1 MAYNNIISRTDA
13 QATMPEEV
21 SSVVMT
27 NVIRQS
33 AALQLFRKVPMSR
46 AQQRIPVISALP
58 VAYWVSPSDTGLKQ
72 TTEVDWTNKYL
83 NAEELACIVPIPE
96 AVLDDAGFDIWTAIQ
111 PLLVETIGRTLDA
124 AIFFGTNK
132 PASFPSDLA
141 TTAIAAGN
149 TVTRTTNAAA
159 AGGIAGDISDLEGTI
174 EADGYDVSG
183 FVANVS
189 VKGRLRQARST
200 LGTRLTEVTP
210 NSIDGMDVAYPM
222 RALWPTGSGATELFA
237 GDFSQGIIGVRQDL
251 TYKVLDQAVIQDAS
265 GAIQFN
271 LAQQDMVALRVVAR
285 FAFVVPNAISFDQ
298 PTEANRWPF
307 GVLRTP

>member
-1 MAYNNIISRTDA
+1 MAFNNIISRTDA

-33 AALQLFRKVPMSR
+33 AALQLFRKVQMSR

-58 VAYWVSPSDTGLKQ
+58 VAYWVSPADTGLKQ

-96 AVLDDAGFDIWTAIQ
+96 AVLDDAGFDIWESIR
-111 PLLVETIGRTLDA
+111 PLLEETIGRTFDA
-124 AIFFGTNK
+124 AVFFGTNK
-132 PASFPSDLA
+132 PASYPADLV

-149 TVTRTTNAAA
+149 TVNRTTNAAA
-159 AGGIAGDISDLEGTI
+159 AGGIAGDISDLDGLI
-174 EADGYDVSG
+174 ESDGYDVTG
-183 FVANVS
+183 YVGATAT
-189 VKGRLRQARST
+189 KGRLRQARST
-200 LGTRLTEVTP
+200 QGVRLAELSPTE
-210 NSIDGMDVAYPM
+210 IDGISVAYPM
-222 RALWPTGSGATELFA
+222 RGLWPSGSGAAELIA
-237 GDFSQGIIGVRQDL
+237 GDFTQGIVGIRQDL
-251 TYKVLDQAVIQDAS
+251 TYKVLDQAVIQDNT

-285 FAFVVPNAISFDQ
+285 FAFVVPNAISYEQ

>member
-27 NVIRQS
+27 NVVRQS
-33 AALQLFRKVPMSR
+33 AALQLFRKVQMSR
-46 AQQRIPVISALP
+46 AQQRIPVVSALP

-83 NAEELACIVPIPE
+83 NAEEIACIVPIPE
-96 AVLDDAGFDIWTAIQ
+96 AVLDDAGFDIWTSIR
-111 PLLVETIGRTLDA
+111 PLLEESIGRTLDS

-132 PASFPSDLA
+132 PASFPSDIV

-149 TVTRTTNAAA
+149 TVTRGTNAAA
-159 AGGIAGDISDLEGTI
+159 AGGIAGDLSDLQGTVEG
-174 EADGYDVSG
+174 DGYDVNG
-183 FVANVS
+183 YVAATV

-200 LGTRLTEVTP
+200 LGTRLVEINP
-210 NSIDGMDVAYPM
+210 NDIDGTNVLYPM
-222 RALWPTGSGATELFA
+222 RGLWPTGSGSTELIG

-251 TYKVLDQAVIQDAS
+251 TYKVLDQAVIQDAN

-285 FAFVVPNAISFDQ
+285 FAFVIPNAISYEQ

-307 GVLRTP
+307 AVLREA

>member
-149 TVTRTTNAAA
+149 TLSL
-159 AGGIAGDISDLEGTI
+159 IHI
-174 EADGYDVSG
+174 
-183 FVANVS
+183 
-189 VKGRLRQARST
+189 
-200 LGTRLTEVTP
+200 
-210 NSIDGMDVAYPM
+210 
-222 RALWPTGSGATELFA
+222 
-237 GDFSQGIIGVRQDL
+237 
-251 TYKVLDQAVIQDAS
+251 
-265 GAIQFN
+265 
-271 LAQQDMVALRVVAR
+271 
-285 FAFVVPNAISFDQ
+285 
-298 PTEANRWPF
+298 
-307 GVLRTP
+307 